1 MLTGAPCGDLAVSS
15 SWLVP
20 AKALALVPAQV
31 SALARAPAL
40 ALAPAPAPAPALA
53 PARAAT
59 RCPARRSGGAGAVF
73 LHPPPPAGSSSY
85 CRLSSPPCRSSPP
98 TSGTPSHRLGYAE
111 YINISSLCFWVRR
124 PCFNQLQQ
132 IVRFCRRLVEGFHYN
147 Q

>member
-31 SALARAPAL
+31 SALA
-40 ALAPAPAPAPALA
+40 LAPAPAQALA
-53 PARAAT
+53 LALALVPARAAT

-132 IVRFCRRLVEGFHYN
+132 TNCEVLPAIS
-147 Q
+147 